1 MCDFLLCLG
10 GGVYVIKRGVN
21 YADIYAKQVRKNPKK
36 YPDTIK
42 AMVDRYYKWKKRK
55 DIWFDVDRANEMM
68 DWVETFVRH
77 TKGDLAGQPFILEDW
92 EKFAYSWIYGWVH
105 KNEKEQ
111 IVRVTREA
119 YIQVPKKNGKT
130 LIGVG
135 ALGYAMYGEGVLS
148 ADCYCCASDFNQAQ
162 YAAKPFA
169 ATIMNHDVLMDCSH
183 IYKGPKGTI
192 SSVTYDYIRDDLA
205 YQNQFIVMSKNIQS
219 IEGSNP
225 HFILND
231 ELHAQENMDQY
242 DNFKSAQVSR
252 AEPIMFNISTAGK
265 GSSSVGM
272 RVYREAKEVL
282 KRDDNDS
289 SFVMI
294 YEPNKNYDWTD
305 RNVWAMVN
313 PNIGVSV
320 TMSALETEFIS
331 ASRSAHKKAEF
342 LSKHLNVF
350 VNGAENFFEQ
360 GQVEHVLVEALGD
373 LTGETCY
380 IGLDLSKT
388 TDLTCVSLNFP
399 NAGYTE
405 EGKSILKVKQMY
417 FVPNEDIEHR
427 EKEDNVPYTDM
438 VERGFVTFCDGKMI
452 NQDQVMDYIV
462 ECLNLYDVQ
471 QINYD
476 PAMSQKLIEKLE
488 NLGLECI
495 SVGQYPNVMNAMMD
509 DSEILIY
516 EKRIMTD
523 NPLFVYC
530 ALNVV
535 VVTNINGMKAPSKR
549 QSKKK
554 IDGFVAFLVA
564 HKETMMVMDD
574 VSEEGMDELIDEIYR

>member
-1 MCDFLLCLG
+1 M
-10 GGVYVIKRGVN
+10 IKRGVN

-105 KNEKEQ
+105 ENEKGQ

-169 ATIMNHDVLMDCSH
+169 ATIMNHDVLMECSH

-360 GQVEHVLVEALGD
+360 GQVEHVLVEDLGD

-405 EGKSILKVKQMY
+405 DGKSILKVKQMY
-417 FVPNEDIEHR
+417 FVPTEDIEHR

-438 VERGFVTFCDGKMI
+438 AERGFVTFCDGKMI

-462 ECLNLYDVQ
+462 ECINLYDVH

-564 HKETMMVMDD
+564 HKETMTVMDSITD
-574 VSEEGMDELIDEIYR
+574 EGMDELIGDIYR

>member
-1 MCDFLLCLG
+1 MIEQD
-10 GGVYVIKRGVN
+10 VN

-105 KNEKEQ
+105 KNEKGQ

-169 ATIMNHDVLMDCSH
+169 ATIMNHDVLMECSH

-305 RNVWAMVN
+305 RNVWEMVN
-313 PNIGVSV
+313 PNIGISV

-360 GQVEHVLVEALGD
+360 GQVEHVLVEDLGD

-399 NAGYTE
+399 NSGYTE
-405 EGKSILKVKQMY
+405 DGKSILKVKQMY
-417 FVPNEDIEHR
+417 FVPTEDIEHR

-535 VVTNINGMKAPSKR
+535 VVTNLNGMKAPSKR

-564 HKETMMVMDD
+564 HKETMMVMD
-574 VSEEGMDELIDEIYR
+574 SITEEGMDELIGDIYR

>member
-1 MCDFLLCLG
+1 M
-10 GGVYVIKRGVN
+10 IERGVN
-21 YADIYAKQVRKNPKK
+21 YADTYAKQVRKNPKK

-68 DWVETFVRH
+68 DWVEMFVRH

-105 KNEKEQ
+105 GNEKGQ

-169 ATIMNHDVLMDCSH
+169 ATIMNHDVLMECSH

-305 RNVWAMVN
+305 RDVWAMVN
-313 PNIGVSV
+313 LNIGVSV

-360 GQVEHVLVEALGD
+360 GQVEHVLVEELGD

-405 EGKSILKVKQMY
+405 DGKSILKVKQMY
-417 FVPNEDIEHR
+417 FVPTEDIEHR

-438 VERGFVTFCDGKMI
+438 AERGFVAFCDGKMI

-462 ECLNLYDVQ
+462 ECMNLYDVQ

-495 SVGQYPNVMNAMMD
+495 SVGQYPNVMNAMID

-535 VVTNINGMKAPSKR
+535 VVTNLNGMKAPSKR

-564 HKETMMVMDD
+564 HKETMMVMD
-574 VSEEGMDELIDEIYR
+574 SITEEGMDELIGDIYR